1 MPSIYSLEHERVQ
14 VVPSIGYG
22 SELSKTGSMRRP
34 RPRNCQTPSGEVGK
48 PARLFGSPE
57 IMGAAATGR
66 GNNTPLF
73 RFIHTR
79 KDFLLSSPFS
89 LAAFCTPQCISLPQQ
104 QRGPEK
110 LPKKSASVVG
120 GSAMQCAAL
129 IKPCDISSGCLP
141 KFHLLFPC
149 FHKDM
154 IQNF

>member
-1 MPSIYSLEHERVQ
+1 MPSIYSLENERVQ
-14 VVPSIGYG
+14 VAPSIGYG

-79 KDFLLSSPFS
+79 KDFLLSSPFFFGRFLHS
-89 LAAFCTPQCISLPQQ
+89 PMYFTPAAAETRKVTHEVGI
-104 QRGPEK
+104 QRY
-110 LPKKSASVVG
+110 SVRRQTNH
-120 GSAMQCAAL
+120 AT
-129 IKPCDISSGCLP
+129 
-141 KFHLLFPC
+141 FHLVACQSFTSSSHVDV
-149 FHKDM
+149 F
-154 IQNF
+154 IRT